1 MVKDFFLWEVSFECG
16 NKVGG
21 IWTVITSKSA
31 QIKKKFGDNYYAV
44 GFFNPKR
51 SEILEETP
59 PKWLLH
65 IFRALWKKY
74 GIRFQYGKWL
84 DASDTNIILVDS
96 RDFQKARINQ
106 IKKEMWEKFGVDSL
120 NAGPDFDEP
129 LAWSYA
135 VGLLLE
141 EASKKT
147 VGIDVVQ
154 FHEWLSAGG
163 LLYLKSKNAP
173 LPLVFTTHAT
183 ALGRAMGSSELPP
196 GSNPNEEAAKHN
208 IKDKHSLERAAAG
221 EADVFTTVSEIT
233 GDEAFK
239 ILGRKPDAITQNAMS
254 DDDIPALAE
263 LLKDK
268 MQARE
273 KIDDFV
279 KAYFFP
285 YYPLNLEDY
294 LIVYTAGRYE
304 FDNKGYGLMIDALGK
319 VNHSLKS
326 QKSDKWLLVLIM
338 VPAGTLG
345 IKEEVIQN
353 FIAHARMRD
362 SLKEEFDEL
371 SDAIYEAGNKEK
383 LLRKKMESIL
393 KSSKI
398 FASEFGRFRD
408 KNPPLCAFRLAYDEN
423 EDLIL
428 NRLKENGLLNRKE
441 DRVKVVFYPVYIT
454 RRDELLG
461 MKFSEVINAASIGV
475 FLSRYEPWGYTP
487 MEAAA
492 HMSVSITTEHSGFGR
507 AIKNLPEYASAE
519 AGDNALRSI
528 HIISNKNQAEQVAKL
543 IETFSKMD
551 KDERINYEVDAFKS
565 IKAHFTWKKAIK
577 SYFRVYD
584 IALKRMS
591 KRARAPHPVPSG
603 NLE

>member
-21 IWTVITSKSA
+21 IWTVISSKMA

-44 GFFNPKR
+44 GFFNPER
-51 SEILEETP
+51 SEVLEEMP

-65 IFRALWKKY
+65 IFRALKKEY
-74 GIRFQYGKWL
+74 GINFRYGKWL
-84 DASDTNIILVDS
+84 EGGNTNIILVDA
-96 RDFQKARINQ
+96 REFQKNHIDRI
-106 IKKEMWEKFGVDSL
+106 KGEMWDEFGIDSL
-120 NAGPDFDEP
+120 DAGGDFDEP

-141 EASKKT
+141 RAAKKT

-154 FHEWLSAGG
+154 VHEWLSAGA

-183 ALGRAMGSSELPP
+183 VLGRSMGRSDLPP
-196 GSNPNEEAAKHN
+196 EANPDEEALKHNVKAKHMM
-208 IKDKHSLERAAAG
+208 ERVTAH
-221 EADVFTTVSEIT
+221 EADVFTTVSET
-233 GDEAFK
+233 TSNEALQM
-239 ILGRKPDAITQNAMS
+239 LGKKPDVITQNAMS
-254 DDDIPALAE
+254 DSELPSLAE

-273 KIDDFV
+273 KVDDFV

-285 YYPLNLEDY
+285 YQALDLDDY

-304 FDNKGYGLMIDALGK
+304 FDNKGYDLMIDALGK

-326 QKSDKWLLVLIM
+326 QKSKKWLLALIM
-338 VPAGTLG
+338 VPAGTLR

-353 FIAHARMRD
+353 FIAHSRLKS
-362 SLKEEFDEL
+362 SLQEEFDEL
-371 SDAIYEAGNKEK
+371 SDTIYEAGNQED
-383 LLRKKMESIL
+383 LIRKKMDTIL
-393 KSSKI
+393 KSSKV
-398 FASEFGRFRD
+398 FASKFGRFHD
-408 KNPPLCAFRLAYDEN
+408 KNPPLCAFQLSSDEN
-423 EDLIL
+423 KDLIL
-428 NRLKENGLLNRKE
+428 NQLKKNGLLNRKE

-454 RRDELLG
+454 RRDELLR
-461 MKFSEVINAASIGV
+461 MKFSEVITAASMGV

-492 HMSVSITTEHSGFGR
+492 YMSVSLTTDHSGFGM
-507 AIKNLPEYASAE
+507 AIKNLPEYC
-519 AGDNALRSI
+519 NALEKDKNKLCGI
-528 HIISNKNQAEQVAKL
+528 HVVSNENQVDEVAKV

-551 KDERINYEVDAFKS
+551 KDERINYEVKAFKG
-565 IKAHFTWKKAIK
+565 IKAHFTWKNAIK
-577 SYFRVYD
+577 AYLRVYD
-584 IALKRMS
+584 MAVRRMAKRS
-591 KRARAPHPVPSG
+591 QAPRRPPS
-603 NLE
+603 